1 MEAVLLVIHLII
13 ALAIIAI
20 VLIQPSEAGGFLG
33 NSGTMSNLMM
43 QRRNSDPL
51 TRATTILAACFFL
64 TSLLLAIL
72 ATNRAPEKSILDAAA
87 EGQPAAEK
95 TEPEKPVA
103 PISQ

>member
-43 QRRNSDPL
+43 QRRNGDPL
-51 TRATTILAACFFL
+51 TRATTILVGCFFL

-87 EGQPAAEK
+87 EGQPAVEK
-95 TEPEKPVA
+95 IEPEKPVA